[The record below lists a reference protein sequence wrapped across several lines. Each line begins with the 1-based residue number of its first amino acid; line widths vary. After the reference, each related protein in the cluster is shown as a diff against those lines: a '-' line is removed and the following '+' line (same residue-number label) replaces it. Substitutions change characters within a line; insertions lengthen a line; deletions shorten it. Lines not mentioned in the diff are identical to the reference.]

1 MKIGKTYVF
10 TVDRE
15 TKLGYVL
22 EKDGEEFFL
31 HHNECNGNSF
41 IPGDK
46 AKAFLYVDKK
56 NRIAATLFKP
66 LLEVGET
73 KLLTVTDVNRLL
85 KQFEDMRKMM
95 KMLGNNKNFKLP
107 F

>member
-31 HHNECNGNSF
+31 HHNECNHQKFKDGQ
-41 IPGDK
+41 IID
-46 AKAFLYVDKK
+46 AFLFC
-56 NRIAATLFKP
+56 IFFK
-66 LLEVGET
+66 
-73 KLLTVTDVNRLL
+73 
-85 KQFEDMRKMM
+85 
-95 KMLGNNKNFKLP
+95 
-107 F
+107 